1 MESEDDQRL
10 LDGSAVRDDNWDV
23 ALRPKKLDEYI
34 GQEKIRANLSIYI
47 KAARARGEP
56 LDHVLLY
63 GPPGLGKTTL
73 ANIIALEMGVN
84 IRSTSGPVI
93 ERPGDL
99 AAILTNLEDGDV
111 LFIDEIHRLSPQV
124 EEILYPAMEDFQ
136 LDLVIG
142 QGPAARSIKMDIPRF
157 TLIGATT
164 RAGLLT
170 NPLRDRFGV
179 IERLEFYSHVE
190 LARIVARS
198 ASLLN
203 IHTADDGAKEIAKRS
218 RGTPRIANRLLRR
231 VRDFAEIEHDG
242 IISNSVA
249 DSSLQ
254 RLEVDKLGLDQMDRK
269 LLAVIIDKYNGGPVG
284 LDTLAA
290 SISEERDT
298 IEDVLEPYM
307 LQEGLIARTPRGRTA
322 TPLAY
327 AHLSRELPGDQKQES
342 LL

>member
-1 MESEDDQRL
+1 
-10 LDGSAVRDDNWDV
+10 
-23 ALRPKKLDEYI
+23 
-34 GQEKIRANLSIYI
+34 
-47 KAARARGEP
+47 
-56 LDHVLLY
+56 
-63 GPPGLGKTTL
+63 
-73 ANIIALEMGVN
+73 
-84 IRSTSGPVI
+84 
-93 ERPGDL
+93 
-99 AAILTNLEDGDV
+99 
-111 LFIDEIHRLSPQV
+111 
-124 EEILYPAMEDFQ
+124 
-136 LDLVIG
+136 IG

-179 IERLEFYSHVE
+179 IERLEFYTHE
-190 LARIVARS
+190 QLARIVSRS
-198 ASLLN
+198 ANLLN
-203 IHTADDGAKEIAKRS
+203 IQTAAVGALEIAKRS

-231 VRDFAEIEHDG
+231 VRDFAEIEHEGLIDQA
-242 IISNSVA
+242 VA

-254 RLEVDKLGLDQMDRK
+254 RLEVDHLGLDHQDRR
-269 LLAVIIDKYNGGPVG
+269 LLLVIIDKYNGGPVG

-298 IEDVLEPYM
+298 IEDVLEPYL

-327 AHLSRELPGDQKQES
+327 AHLQRELPGNARQES

>member
-1 MESEDDQRL
+1 MENFSEERL
-10 LDGSAVRDDNWDV
+10 IDGESTITDNWDA

-34 GQEKIRANLSIYI
+34 GQEKIRANLKIYI
-47 KAARARGEP
+47 QAARARSES

-73 ANIIALEMGVN
+73 ANIIATEMGVN
-84 IRSTSGPVI
+84 IRATSGPVI

-99 AAILTNLEDGDV
+99 AAMLTNIEEGDV

-179 IERLEFYSHVE
+179 IERLEFYTHE
-190 LARIVARS
+190 QLARIVSRS
-198 ASLLN
+198 AKLLN
-203 IHTADDGAKEIAKRS
+203 ILTEAVGSLEIAKRS

-242 IISNSVA
+242 MIDQTVA
-249 DSSLQ
+249 DASLL
-254 RLEVDKLGLDQMDRK
+254 RLEVDHLGLDHQDRR
-269 LLAVIIDKYNGGPVG
+269 LLLVIIDKYNGGPVG

-298 IEDVLEPYM
+298 IEDVLEPYL

-327 AHLSRELPGDQKQES
+327 AHLQRELPGNGKQES